1 MKSSTYRHKKDK
13 WNTGGVK
20 RSRIPTNLSSSYL
33 RPEEKQLLKSDKPNR
48 CSWSD
53 IFRKKRLAKKF
64 FKNKNVLKDVGFGS
78 L

>member
-1 MKSSTYRHKKDK
+1 MKSSAYRYKKDK

-20 RSRIPTNLSSSYL
+20 RSRIPTNLPSYL
-33 RPEEKQLLKSDKPNR
+33 RPEEKQLLKSDKPDG

-53 IFRKKRLAKKF
+53 ILRKKRLAKKF